1 MKMCVGTGDAPAG
14 NGQRQSPSRFPDSS
28 MMQHAV
34 GLGRK
39 PLPKLATPGRQPE
52 IVLMQNANSIG
63 PSLLDAEIGL
73 CRPRLQIGTAL
84 RSDEQRVG
92 KAVGDLEARVT
103 LASVYDNYLN
113 SLVLL
118 IHYRL
123 ERGGEPTLS
132 LMGRNDHRQPGL
144 LHR

>member
-1 MKMCVGTGDAPAG
+1 MQQASGWGT
-14 NGQRQSPSRFPDSS
+14 
-28 MMQHAV
+28 
-34 GLGRK
+34 K

-103 LASVYDNYLN
+103 RASVDDNYLN

-118 IHYRL
+118 IHYRFG
-123 ERGGEPTLS
+123 RGGGPKN
-132 LMGRNDHRQPGL
+132 G
-144 LHR
+144 

>member
-1 MKMCVGTGDAPAG
+1 
-14 NGQRQSPSRFPDSS
+14 
-28 MMQHAV
+28 MQMHHAV

-103 LASVYDNYLN
+103 RASVYDNYLN
-113 SLVLL
+113 SL
-118 IHYRL
+118 
-123 ERGGEPTLS
+123 S
-132 LMGRNDHRQPGL
+132 F
-144 LHR
+144 